1 MKAILF
7 FHPGQEYP
15 ENNGDIKAWSL
26 GRHSR
31 NFIKSAAADYIDA
44 KGARCKGDIGFWGE
58 WEAHATIEKDAAGHR
73 IFTPYLDLNDL
84 PAEDGSYGE
93 GKCGSCGAN
102 ASSESPQDTD
112 PFVFGER
119 FRYGNCQQPSS
130 TTLKNLEPGSLILFA
145 STQGGKHLLDTA
157 SWWGTKFPHG
167 PPSSTAR
174 SEKNWARIST
184 PKPRSLSRFP

>member
-1 MKAILF
+1 M
-7 FHPGQEYP
+7 
-15 ENNGDIKAWSL
+15 
-26 GRHSR
+26 
-31 NFIKSAAADYIDA
+31 
-44 KGARCKGDIGFWGE
+44 
-58 WEAHATIEKDAAGHR
+58 
-73 IFTPYLDLNDL
+73 NDL

-145 STQGGKHLLDTA
+145 STQGGKHLLDTVFVVGDKIPA
-157 SWWGTKFPHG
+157 WPTKFDG
-167 PPSSTAR
+167 EVR
-174 SEKNWARIST
+174 EKLGKDFDT
-184 PKPRSLSRFP
+184 